1 MLYERWCQVAVEAG
15 EAIALRDLAG
25 GRAWTFAE
33 LHTAGER
40 SPEPPGVVVCPRGNG
55 PDFVLAVLQGWRW
68 RRVVCPLE
76 PGQAVPGAVAEA
88 GDDAVLAQS
97 LDGSAHL
104 KLTSAT
110 TGAPKLI
117 AFTAE
122 QLAADADNIVPTMGL
137 RPDWPN
143 VGAISLAHSYGFSNL
158 VLPLLLHGV
167 PLLLTGSALPE
178 AVRLAGSAA
187 PAFTLPGVPALW
199 RAWHDANAIPP
210 QVRLAI
216 SAGAPLPLALER
228 EIFAARGL
236 KVHDFYGSSECG
248 GIAYDRTGQPR
259 TADGG
264 VGSALDNVDLRV
276 GRGGCLEVRGAN
288 VARGYWPEPDASLG
302 GGVFHTADLAEIQD
316 GAVYLRGRAS
326 DLINVAGRKVSPEI
340 IERVLLEHPAVREC
354 VVVGLRAT
362 DGGRGEDIVAVVA
375 TRRSVSESDLRA
387 FAATRLPAWQVPRRW
402 RFVDALPVNERGKL
416 ARTELKQQLAG
427 VSAG

>member
-1 MLYERWCQVAVEAG
+1 MLYERWRAVAAQAG
-15 EAIALRDLAG
+15 AAIALRDLAG

-33 LHTAGER
+33 LCAAGER
-40 SPEPPGVVVCPRGNG
+40 SLEPPGGVVCPPSNG
-55 PDFVLAVLQGWRW
+55 AEFVMAVLQAWRW
-68 RRVVCPLE
+68 RRVLCPLE
-76 PGQAVPGAVAEA
+76 PGQAGPAAIAQA
-88 GDDAVLAQS
+88 GEDAVLAKR
-97 LDGSAHL
+97 LEGVAHL

-137 RPDWPN
+137 RPDWPT

-167 PLLLTGSALPE
+167 PLLLTGSGLPE
-178 AVRLAGSAA
+178 AVRLAGSVA

-216 SAGAPLPLALER
+216 SAGASLPLALER

-236 KVHDFYGSSECG
+236 KIHNFYGSSECG
-248 GIAYDRTGQPR
+248 GIAYDRSDKPR
-259 TADGG
+259 TADGC
-264 VGSALDNVDLRV
+264 VGTALDNVDLRV
-276 GRGGCLEVRGAN
+276 GDSGCLEVHGAN
-288 VARGYWPEPDASLG
+288 VAGGYWPEADASLG
-302 GGVFHTADLAEIQD
+302 GGVFRTADLAEIRD
-316 GAVYLRGRAS
+316 GLVYLRGRAS

-340 IERVLLEHPAVREC
+340 IERVLLEHPAVPEC
-354 VVVGLRAT
+354 VVVGLPAAG
-362 DGGRGEDIVAVVA
+362 GGRGEDIVAVVA
-375 TRRSVSESDLRA
+375 ARGALAEPELRA
-387 FAATRLPAWQVPRRW
+387 FAATRLPAWQVPRQW

-416 ARTELKQQLAG
+416 SRTELKQQLAG
-427 VSAG
+427 ASAR